1 MVRRAVEA
9 WITCALV
16 GVAGCSAGT
25 PERETN
31 TTTGAV
37 WPATLKAVGDGYPEA
52 GAPCRVVGETA
63 ATVDLLDD
71 SATLV
76 GCPSPDQ
83 ANALGGK
90 VVATIEGITL
100 VSVPRQ
106 TPSAGE
112 GDGQADAKVA
122 GTDYNATAD
131 IPCTLPDAAAQT
143 CRAGVTRGPEQIAI
157 EISLPGG
164 STRVLL
170 FDGKGKF
177 VTHGSAQADGSAA
190 LTSAATREE
199 DWTIVTVGKETYRIP
214 DAFVM
219 GG

>member
-1 MVRRAVEA
+1 MERRSIEA
-9 WITCALV
+9 WIACALI
-16 GVAGCSAGT
+16 GLTGCSPDTSEPAA
-25 PERETN
+25 N
-31 TTTGAV
+31 IAAAAV
-37 WPATLKAVGDGYPEA
+37 WPAALKAVGDGYPEA
-52 GAPCRVVGETA
+52 GNPCRVVGETA

-83 ANALGGK
+83 AKALGGK
-90 VVATIEGITL
+90 VVATIDGITL

-106 TPSAGE
+106 AASAGE
-112 GDGQADAKVA
+112 GDGQVDAKVA

-131 IPCTLPDAAAQT
+131 IPCTLPDAAAKT
-143 CRAGVTRGPEQIAI
+143 CSAGVTRGPEQIAI
-157 EISLPGG
+157 EVSLPGG
-164 STRVLL
+164 AKRMLL

-190 LTSAATREE
+190 LTSSATREE
-199 DWTIVTVGKETYRIP
+199 DWTIVTVGKEIYRIP